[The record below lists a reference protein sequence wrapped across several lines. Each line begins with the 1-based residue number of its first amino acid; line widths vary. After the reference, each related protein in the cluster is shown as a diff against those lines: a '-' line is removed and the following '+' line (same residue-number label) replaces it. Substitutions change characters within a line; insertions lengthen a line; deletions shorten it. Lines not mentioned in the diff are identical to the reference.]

1 MSTDSTAHR
10 PGRRAV
16 DVHWRDYLDL
26 CKLRVVA
33 LMLLTSVIGM
43 CMALSQGFPSLRV
56 LLLGNLGIGLCA
68 CSAAALNHLI
78 DRRTDAKMQRTR
90 GRPLPQQRIDPAS
103 VLVFA
108 LVLGTLGALL
118 LFWQINTL
126 TAWLTL
132 ISLFGYALVYTV
144 WLKPSTPLN
153 IVIGGL
159 AGATPPL
166 LGWTAVT
173 GTVQPQALLMV
184 LIIFTWT
191 PVHFWALALHK
202 KEEYAAAAVPML
214 PVTHGE
220 QYTRVQILLY
230 MLLLLAVSLLPFVVG
245 MSGWPYL
252 AAALILGAGYIY
264 RVLQLFFSSAQN
276 RDLAAFNY
284 SNWYLGLLFGAMLLD
299 HYLPGPGIT

>member
-1 MSTDSTAHR
+1 MNADRAAY
-10 PGRRAV
+10 PPERRAAALP
-16 DVHWRDYLDL
+16 WRDYLAL

-33 LMLLTSVIGM
+33 LMLLTALIGM
-43 CMALSQGFPSLRV
+43 CMALPQGLPSLRV
-56 LLLGNLGIGLCA
+56 LLLGALGIGLSA

-78 DRRTDAKMQRTR
+78 DRRIDAKMQRTR

-108 LVLGTLGALL
+108 LALGALGMLL
-118 LFWQINTL
+118 LFWQINAL

-166 LGWTAVT
+166 LGWTSVT
-173 GTVQPQALLMV
+173 GQVHPQALLMV

-220 QYTRVQILLY
+220 RYTRVQILLY
-230 MLLLLAVSLLPFVVG
+230 TLLLLAVSLLPFAVG
-245 MSGWPYL
+245 MSGWLYL
-252 AAALILGAGYIY
+252 AAALALGAGYIY
-264 RVLQLFFSSAQN
+264 RVLQLLFSSAQN
-276 RDLAAFNY
+276 RDLAAFIY

-299 HYLPGPGIT
+299 HYLPGSGIA